1 MKQYSIIVTI
11 IAIITLVLFSILFFH
26 GKYHTKIL
34 VKLGLKERVAET
46 NWAIFSWESCLNQLD
61 YDADIVFFGN
71 SITRGGDFQ
80 NSFKGKKIV
89 NLGYSGDTINGMTQ
103 RINMVKNVSPEKIF
117 VMIGIND
124 LNNYNFE
131 ICVKQYS
138 TLLKTIHEAVPDSE
152 IYVQSVLPVHGKK
165 EKTCSNST
173 IEKFNKEL
181 EKLSAKYDMTYID
194 LFSVFIEKN
203 EPKTMLYKD
212 DVHINTKG
220 YEIWAETIREY
231 IE

>member
-11 IAIITLVLFSILFFH
+11 IAIITLILFSILFFH
-26 GKYHTKIL
+26 GEYHTKIL
-34 VKLGLKERVAET
+34 VKLGLKEKATET

-61 YDADIVFFGN
+61 YDADIVFFGD
-71 SITRGGDFQ
+71 SITRGGYFQ
-80 NSFKGKKIV
+80 NYFKGKKIV

-117 VMIGIND
+117 LMIGING
-124 LNNYNFE
+124 LNNDNFE

-138 TLLKTIHEAVPDSE
+138 TLLETIQEAVPDSE
-152 IYVQSVLPVHGKK
+152 IYLQSVLPVCGEK

-181 EKLSAKYDMTYID
+181 EKLSAEYNITYID
-194 LFSVFIEKN
+194 LFSVFSEKN
-203 EPKTMLYKD
+203 KPNTKLYKD
-212 DVHINTKG
+212 DVHINTEG
-220 YEIWAETIREY
+220 YKVWAEAIRKY